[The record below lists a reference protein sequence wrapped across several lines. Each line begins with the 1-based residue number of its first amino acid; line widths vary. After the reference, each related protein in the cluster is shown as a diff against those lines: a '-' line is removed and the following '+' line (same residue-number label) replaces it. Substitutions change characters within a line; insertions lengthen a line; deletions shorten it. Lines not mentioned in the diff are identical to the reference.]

1 MSDKAAH
8 KEEPAAD
15 APAKGG
21 MMGQLKVGG
30 IIAVIVLI
38 QCMMAY
44 FLLPSAPTEAAA
56 APGTHKKDASKKHG
70 DEHGKGEHAKDAHGK
85 DEHGKEDAHAAP
97 ESGEQREAD
106 LGKFSITSYD
116 QASNSTILI
125 DFHLYGAV
133 FEEEKHEGDAAAAD
147 AHGGG
152 HGGHGDS
159 KKPGAEE
166 EDNSKFGKL
175 FKKNK
180 HRFRDQVIT
189 IVRNS
194 DPAARSDPALGL
206 LKRQILAKTNSLLG
220 EPLLKEVIFSEFS
233 VVQQ

>member
-8 KEEPAAD
+8 KETEEA
-15 APAKGG
+15 APAKSGG

-30 IIAVIVLI
+30 IIATIVLI

-56 APGTHKKDASKKHG
+56 ATGAHKKDASKKHG
-70 DEHGKGEHAKDAHGK
+70 DDHGKGEHAKD
-85 DEHGKEDAHAAP
+85 EHGKEGDHHAAP

-133 FEEEKHEGDAAAAD
+133 FEEEKHEGDAPAAD

-166 EDNSKFGKL
+166 EDSSKFGKL
-175 FKKNK
+175 FKKSK

-194 DPAARSDPALGL
+194 SPADRSDPALGL